1 MSEQITPHDR
11 DLTPLPKHVSR
22 RHRWLLLIPFLWQ
35 IGGVP
40 FVNDVLWRPFSLPF
54 PMVWQM
60 LGILLTSAIIA
71 FIFSIDR
78 KYPEFPV
85 DEDDF
90 VQRSAER

>member
-1 MSEQITPHDR
+1 MTSATPS
-11 DLTPLPKHVSR
+11 VSR

-40 FVNDVLWRPFSLPF
+40 LVNDIAWRPLSLPF

-60 LGILLTSAIIA
+60 VGILVTSAIIA

-78 KYPEFPV
+78 RHPEFG
-85 DEDDF
+85 EDDENAGRAG
-90 VQRSAER
+90 VGH